1 MAADLTEQEEKA
13 IQQFLEEI
21 NIVQESRN
29 RSPVSWSAGCK
40 FLMARK
46 FDLKRA
52 IDLFFSHES
61 TREKEDLLTIDVN
74 DQFLLKELN
83 TEKFTLLP
91 GRDNNGAAVALFSA
105 RLHYPPQTTHQ
116 VVLKSL
122 IYQLDAALES
132 IETQRQGLVFIYDMT
147 DSKYANFDYDLS
159 IKILNLLKGAYPA
172 RLKRV
177 LIVTAPLWFKAPFK
191 ILRLFVKEKLRD
203 RVYTVNISELS
214 IYVPKETLPIQL
226 GGSQAPSHK
235 IWLQMCYLCA
245 TNQQPDPSTY
255 FTPCP
260 SSVTATRRSISRS
273 ISTDI
278 DNHTSD
284 FDSESSKDTVNEK
297 HTNEDREKEKEDSD
311 EMDEK
316 DSEDGLPSLVNSN
329 KDAHGSTNRKRKT
342 SDSRKASSDVS
353 DASESATD
361 GMPCKKRPPSS
372 GSNILD
378 DSIHMPDSNGTTV
391 QGLLTKINTLKRK
404 GLFAEYASIKME
416 APSGTFNTSKLK
428 ANVTKN
434 RYTDVLCLDH
444 SRVVL
449 PIIDDD
455 PSSDYINAN
464 FVDGYM
470 QKNAFISTQGP
481 LPKTFVD
488 FWRMVWH
495 NQCRVIV
502 MTTRTVERS
511 RMKCGQYWPNDEQTD
526 EQFEEFIVYNN
537 GIIANENFTETILVL
552 HNTNTGESC
561 QITHLQF
568 TSWPDY
574 GVPPAAP
581 FLDFLFR
588 VRSIQEAATKEM
600 GTAWAGHPLGPPIVV
615 HCSAGIGR
623 TGTFITVDICLRCL
637 EHVGT
642 VDVKETVRRIRSQR
656 AFSIQMPDQYV
667 FCHQAV
673 IEHAQ
678 RQGLINSMQQVT
690 LEDSDS
696 DSG

>member
-1 MAADLTEQEEKA
+1 MATDLTEQEEKA

-21 NIVQESRN
+21 NLIQVRHQQ
-29 RSPVSWSAGCK
+29 SPVSWSSACK
-40 FLMARK
+40 FLMAKK

-52 IDLFFSHES
+52 VDLFFAHER
-61 TREKEDLLTIDVN
+61 TRLKEDLLSVDPN
-74 DQFLLKELN
+74 DRFLQRELS
-83 TEKFTLLP
+83 TEKLTILP
-91 GRDNNGAAVALFSA
+91 GRDKSGAAVALFSA

-132 IETQRQGLVFIYDMT
+132 VETQRNGLVFIYDMT

-172 RLKRV
+172 RLKGV

-191 ILRLFVKEKLRD
+191 ILRLFVQEKLRK
-203 RVYTVNISELS
+203 RVYIVNTSELQLYIPQES
-214 IYVPKETLPIQL
+214 LPIQL
-226 GGSQAPSHK
+226 GGTQGPCHQV
-235 IWLQMCYLCA
+235 WLQMCYLCA
-245 TNQQPDPSTY
+245 TNQQPDLSTY
-255 FTPCP
+255 FSTCAT
-260 SSVTATRRSISRS
+260 SSYFTRRSFSRS
-273 ISTDI
+273 LSNDN
-278 DNHTSD
+278 DNHLSD

-297 HTNEDREKEKEDSD
+297 HTTEDREKEKEEFD
-311 EMDEK
+311 EMDQK
-316 DSEDGLPSLVNSN
+316 DFEDNNSITN
-329 KDAHGSTNRKRKT
+329 KDDKDAQVNRKQKT
-342 SDSRKASSDVS
+342 TESRKRSSDLSAVS
-353 DASESATD
+353 ELATD
-361 GMPCKKRPPSS
+361 VMPCKKRPPSS

-378 DSIHMPDSNGTTV
+378 DSIHMPDSSGTDI
-391 QGLLTKINTLKRK
+391 QQLLSKINTLKRK

-416 APSGTFNTSKLK
+416 PPTGTFNNSKIK
-428 ANVTKN
+428 ANVPKN
-434 RYTDVLCLDH
+434 RYTDVLCYDH

-449 PIIDDD
+449 PLCDDD
-455 PSSDYINAN
+455 PTSDYINAN
-464 FVDGYM
+464 YVDGYM
-470 QKNAFISTQGP
+470 QKNAFICAQGP

-495 NQCRVIV
+495 NQCRIIV
-502 MTTRTVERS
+502 MLTRTVERS
-511 RMKCGQYWPNDEQTD
+511 RMKCGQYWPSDEETD
-526 EQFEEFIVYNN
+526 EQFDEFIVYNQA
-537 GIIANENFTETILVL
+537 ITENDDFTETVLVL
-552 HNTNTGESC
+552 NNTNTGESI
-561 QITHLQF
+561 QILHLQF

-588 VRSIQEAATKEM
+588 VRSVQETATKEM
-600 GTAWAGHPLGPPIVV
+600 GAAWTGHPLGPPIVV

-623 TGTFITVDICLRCL
+623 TGTFITVDICLRRL

-667 FCHQAV
+667 FCHQAI

-678 RQGLINSMQQVT
+678 RQGLINS
-690 LEDSDS
+690 LEMISLDGSDSDS
-696 DSG
+696 D